1 MSAPE
6 SPRSPERKTR
16 ERILNAAIK
25 VFSDKGYHDTKVDEI
40 VAESKT
46 SKGAVYFHFPSKQR
60 IFLALVDEFAGLLE
74 SKLREAISREPNG
87 VRRVNAAL
95 KIGLATFGEYQAL
108 AKIFLVQAVGLGQ
121 AFEEKRLQILDR
133 FADVIRNYLDQAVAE
148 GDIPEINTQVA
159 AYAWIG
165 AINEVVIRW
174 VHTGEPDPEEI
185 LPAMRTLLLR
195 SIQIPDDRLRELEE
209 A

>member
-1 MSAPE
+1 MGNPDKS
-6 SPRSPERKTR
+6 RSPERRTR

-25 VFSDKGYHDTKVDEI
+25 VFSDKGYHDTRVDEI
-40 VAESKT
+40 VAESET

-74 SKLREAISREPNG
+74 SKLREAIAREPNG

-95 KIGLATFGEYQAL
+95 RIGLATFGEYQAL

-133 FADVIRNYLDQAVAE
+133 FADVIKNYLDQAVEE
-148 GDIPEINTQVA
+148 GDIPPINTQVA

-174 VHTGEPDPEEI
+174 VHTGQPEPEEI

-195 SIQIPDDRLRELEE
+195 SIQVSDERIRELED